1 MNGKYKPLISI
12 VTAAYNHERYIQAS
26 IMSLIS
32 QDYENLE
39 FIIIDDGSPDSTLSL
54 IHQLEDECKK
64 RFKRFI
70 VETQKNSGTVV
81 TLNRGLSFAK
91 GEYIF
96 FFASDDIAEHSAIST
111 LYNFLS
117 VKSDYALAVGN
128 NRIIDRDSKVCF
140 WDKRLNCVYETKSA
154 AYLTFMDL
162 QQSLRKDFDMNSAAF
177 GTYRTLIVGNYFPIG
192 ILVRKNI
199 MDQINGFSLSAPLE
213 DLYLMLQISKI
224 GKMKFLNQVLASYR
238 WHGTNSAKNK
248 KQMLSMTLKTLQ
260 FEKNYCSQNGL
271 MNDWRK
277 YKVKLNIK
285 LFLMRIFDL
294 TCTKP
299 EDKKSS

>member
-1 MNGKYKPLISI
+1 MNGNFKPLISI

-26 IMSLIS
+26 IMSLVN

-54 IHQLEDECKK
+54 IKKLEDVCKK

-70 VETQKNSGTVV
+70 VETQKNTGTVV

-91 GEYIF
+91 GDYIF
-96 FFASDDIAEHSAIST
+96 FFASDDIAEPSAIST

-117 VKSDYALAVGN
+117 SNSDYALAVGN

-140 WDKRLNCVYETKSA
+140 WDKRLNCVYEAQSA

-162 QQSLRKDFDMNSAAF
+162 QQSLRKDFDMNGEAF
-177 GTYRTLIVGNYFPIG
+177 GTYSTLVIGNYFPIG
-192 ILVRKNI
+192 ILVRKKI

-238 WHGTNSAKNK
+238 WHGTNSARNK
-248 KQMLSMTLKTLQ
+248 KQMLLMTLKTLQ
-260 FEKNYCSQNGL
+260 LEKNYCAQNGL

-277 YKVKLNIK
+277 YKVKLVIK

-294 TCTKP
+294 ILRIK
-299 EDKKSS
+299 